1 MRLECDKCENMLDFA
16 EDEDE
21 GGDVVLTV
29 EPCPNCEADRKRD
42 MDIFRSSLVM
52 AMDDLKESLLEDL
65 P

>member
-1 MRLECDKCENMLDFA
+1 MRLECDKCGHDLTYA

-21 GGDVVLTV
+21 GGDVVWTV

-52 AMDDLKESLLEDL
+52 ALDDLKESLLEDL